1 MYFQRTECTLNV
13 GVKLTA
19 GQNLEW
25 IIAIMLNI
33 EVNWET
39 GKFLSSTGVESC

>member
-1 MYFQRTECTLNV
+1 MYSQRGREVDGWAESRVDHSNY
-13 GVKLTA
+13 A
-19 GQNLEW
+19 
-25 IIAIMLNI
+25 NI